1 MKQNL
6 KQDIITILNEKLDI
20 KLATNEL
27 SDETSIQDLGVSSM
41 LLVKMVYLIEDQ
53 LGVKLATNDIL
64 LVETLGDLLELL
76 ESKLDARAI
85 RA

>member
-1 MKQNL
+1 MKQTL
-6 KQDIITILNEKLDI
+6 KQDVITILNEKLDI

-27 SDETSIQDLGVSSM
+27 SDDTSIQDLGVSSM

-76 ESKLDARAI
+76 ESKLEARAI